1 MKFSSS
7 LLISFF
13 LYCFL
18 FKLSQFNAFEKA
30 RKDDQNR
37 PDEMGVRARAAESI
51 RAPDKLGKTN
61 TIDRSDR
68 YSLGQCDS
76 ALSPGQASGVA

>member
-18 FKLSQFNAFEKA
+18 FKLSQFNAFGKA
-30 RKDDQNR
+30 RKDDRNR
-37 PDEMGVRARAAESI
+37 PDENGK
-51 RAPDKLGKTN
+51 DK
-61 TIDRSDR
+61 
-68 YSLGQCDS
+68 
-76 ALSPGQASGVA
+76 